1 MIAIFSGIATAMFQ
15 GNMNRVEIFVMI
27 VLLTAF
33 LVGDFTLAHIS
44 AIFLFEK
51 WWGREETF

>member
-1 MIAIFSGIATAMFQ
+1 
-15 GNMNRVEIFVMI
+15 MNRVEIFVMI